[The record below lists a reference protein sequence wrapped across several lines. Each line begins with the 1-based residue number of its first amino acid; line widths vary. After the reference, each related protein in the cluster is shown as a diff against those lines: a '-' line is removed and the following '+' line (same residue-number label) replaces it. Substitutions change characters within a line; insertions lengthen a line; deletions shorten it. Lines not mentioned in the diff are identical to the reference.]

1 MFFLP
6 LTTCVVSAWPVIFTY
21 TSKVCTDLKVG
32 GWSPRDFKGL
42 TVIFIIFYKV
52 QLINETNNE
61 WMGMGAGPLIYFI
74 YIKRGPL
81 LPPPPQKY
89 LKIST
94 EE

>member
-6 LTTCVVSAWPVIFTY
+6 LTTCVVSGLLFLHY
-21 TSKVCTDLKVG
+21 TSKVYTDLKVG

-61 WMGMGAGPLIYFI
+61 WMGMGAGPLIYFEI
-74 YIKRGPL
+74 YK
-81 LPPPPQKY
+81 PQKY

>member
-1 MFFLP
+1 MHGLLFLH
-6 LTTCVVSAWPVIFTY
+6 Y

-81 LPPPPQKY
+81 PPPAPKVFKD
-89 LKIST
+89 LHRRINI
-94 EE
+94 EIRA